1 MKKQEIVSVLY
12 DLYKITGF
20 RMSLHDVDFSEIAAY
35 PTEKLPLCAEI
46 HRTPGEYKLCACGD
60 KEAFRHAKETKET
73 VIYKCRYGLTEAV
86 SPLYNFGVLTGYLM
100 MGQILDDKTDKKYSK
115 QEIMK
120 LKNPEALRIIEN
132 LEPIPSDMIDSYVKI
147 MTVCARYLTLSNAL
161 PGTRPSITES
171 AIAYIKENVG
181 KRITVKS
188 YASGQGAQKPR
199 LLPLLNGI
207 SERLLPRLSTRKS

>member
-1 MKKQEIVSVLY
+1 
-12 DLYKITGF
+12 
-20 RMSLHDVDFSEIAAY
+20 
-35 PTEKLPLCAEI
+35 
-46 HRTPGEYKLCACGD
+46 
-60 KEAFRHAKETKET
+60 
-73 VIYKCRYGLTEAV
+73 
-86 SPLYNFGVLTGYLM
+86 
-100 MGQILDDKTDKKYSK
+100 
-115 QEIMK
+115 MK